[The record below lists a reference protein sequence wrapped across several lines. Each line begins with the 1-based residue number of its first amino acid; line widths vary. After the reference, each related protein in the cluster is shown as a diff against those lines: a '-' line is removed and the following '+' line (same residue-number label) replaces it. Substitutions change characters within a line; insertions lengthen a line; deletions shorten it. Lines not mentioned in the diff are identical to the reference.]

1 MATGSSSWKRFSLKS
16 LGLSTACLSLFAASH
31 LYGEVTF
38 ETITIDRKAN
48 GPAFAELADL
58 NQDGQDEI
66 IVSKFGK
73 IGMSVP
79 PGEVTIY
86 KRGDSLK
93 KWEKIP
99 LITPGDGI
107 RFPNKPFVHDVTKNG
122 KPDIIIPSGFL
133 VCELVPF
140 GKPCGG
146 ITLFENTGEGFKK
159 HDIIKPGYHLFFH
172 AVHFVD
178 LTGDG
183 IEDMITVG
191 ERKSGPLG
199 RIKDTAI
206 TMWFKGIAEPP
217 YFESKPR
224 PIAQGM
230 GGLPSLIDINQN
242 GMFDIASA
250 EYFYGDAASFAWLE
264 QIAPI
269 SDENPNG
276 IWERHIIDDE
286 VGPAIQLSFVED
298 LYGDGK
304 LRAIGSN
311 HTNTRKN
318 KPDPWESAI
327 YVYDIPE
334 DPRQPWK
341 KTKIS
346 EGIVSR
352 PGNFF
357 ALQAAPGIFGTG
369 DLSGNGL
376 ADVLVSGDG
385 DDRVFWLEQT
395 ESGQFSTHVLA
406 ENFGQA
412 GAMLVSDLDQDGQNE
427 AIISSYERSEI
438 RILKV
443 KK

>member
-1 MATGSSSWKRFSLKS
+1 MATERYSWMRFSLQIHQF
-16 LGLSTACLSLFAASH
+16 FAAFLCFLASSS
-31 LYGEVTF
+31 LYANLTF
-38 ETITIDRKAN
+38 ERFTVDKKAN

-58 NQDGQDEI
+58 NQDGQQEL

-86 KRGDSLK
+86 KRGASLSE
-93 KWEKIP
+93 WEKIP
-99 LITPGDGI
+99 LVVPGDGI

-122 KPDIIIPSGFL
+122 KLDIIIPSGFL
-133 VCELVPF
+133 VCELLPF

-146 ITLFENTGEGFKK
+146 LTLFENTGKGFKK
-159 HDIIKPGYHLFFH
+159 HDIVKPGYHLFFH
-172 AVHFVD
+172 GAQFID
-178 LTGDG
+178 LNGNG
-183 IEDMITVG
+183 IEDLVTVG

-206 TMWFKGIAEPP
+206 TMWFKGIPEPP
-217 YFESKPR
+217 YFESTPR
-224 PIAQGM
+224 PLADGM
-230 GGLPSLIDINQN
+230 GALPSLIDLNN
-242 GMFDIASA
+242 DGKLDIASA

-269 SDENPNG
+269 SETNPNG
-276 IWERHIIDDE
+276 LWQRHIIDDQ
-286 VGPAIQLSFVED
+286 VGPAIQLSFVKD

-311 HTNTRKN
+311 HTNTQKG

-327 YVYDIPE
+327 YVYDIPN
-334 DPRQPWK
+334 DPRKPWK
-341 KTKIS
+341 RTKIS

-376 ADVLVSGDG
+376 TDILVSGDG

-395 ESGQFSTHVLA
+395 EPGNFSTHVLA

-412 GAMLVSDLDQDGQNE
+412 GAMLVSDIDQDGSNE
-427 AIISSYERSEI
+427 AIISSYEEDEI

-443 KK
+443 K

>member
-1 MATGSSSWKRFSLKS
+1 MATKRFSIKRFMTVGMTAMS
-16 LGLSTACLSLFAASH
+16 LSILSASS
-31 LYGEVTF
+31 LYGDVTF
-38 ETITIDRKAN
+38 ERITIDKKAN
-48 GPAFAELADL
+48 GPAFSKLADL
-58 NQDGQDEI
+58 NLDGQEEL

-73 IGMSVP
+73 IGMRVP

-86 KRGDSLK
+86 KKGSSLSE
-93 KWEKIP
+93 WEKIP
-99 LITPGDGI
+99 LVTKADGI
-107 RFPNKPFVHDVTKNG
+107 RFPNKPVVHDVTKNG
-122 KPDIIIPSGFL
+122 RPDIIIPSGFL
-133 VCELVPF
+133 VCEVLPF

-146 ITLFENTGEGFKK
+146 LTLFENTGEGFKK
-159 HDIIKPGYHLFFH
+159 HDIIKPSYYLFFH
-172 AVHFVD
+172 GAQFID

-183 IEDMITVG
+183 IEDLITVG
-191 ERKSGPLG
+191 ERKGGPLG
-199 RIKDTAI
+199 RTKDTAI
-206 TMWFKGIAEPP
+206 TMWFKGIPEPP

-224 PIAQGM
+224 VLAN
-230 GGLPSLIDINQN
+230 GLGALPTLIDLNN
-242 GMFDIASA
+242 DGLLDIASA

-264 QIAPI
+264 QVAPL
-269 SDENPNG
+269 SAENPNG
-276 IWERHIIDDE
+276 LWQRHIIDDE
-286 VGPAIQLSFVED
+286 VGPAIQLSFVDD

-304 LRAIGSN
+304 RKAIGSN

-327 YVYDIPE
+327 YVYDIPD

-376 ADVLVSGDG
+376 TDILVSGDG

-395 ESGQFSTHVLA
+395 ESGSFSTHVLA
-406 ENFGQA
+406 EDFGQA
-412 GAMLVSDLDQDGQNE
+412 GAMLVSDLDQDGNNE
-427 AIISSYERSEI
+427 AIISSYEKNEV
-438 RILKV
+438 RILKAIR
-443 KK
+443 